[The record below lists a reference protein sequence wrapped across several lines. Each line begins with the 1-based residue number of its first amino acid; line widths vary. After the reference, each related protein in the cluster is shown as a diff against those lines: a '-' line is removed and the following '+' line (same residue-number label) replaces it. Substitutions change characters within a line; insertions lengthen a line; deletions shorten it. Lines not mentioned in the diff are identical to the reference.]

1 MHDCCY
7 LGMDGGQVGIP
18 LYGAF
23 QVQSTDGG
31 ERTGG
36 SMIETALGFFT
47 VSVCIGLAALCDIIL
62 DTGYT
67 LEISRQERRK

>member
-1 MHDCCY
+1 
-7 LGMDGGQVGIP
+7 
-18 LYGAF
+18 
-23 QVQSTDGG
+23 
-31 ERTGG
+31 
-36 SMIETALGFFT
+36 MIETTLGFFT